1 MDYDP
6 NNSNHRAALA
16 LDIKATLAGIGFQ
29 PVEVPG
35 AKELVFARNS
45 TRLPRVQM
53 RIYTSIV
60 GNEVRQV
67 GGDSIK
73 VGSVYT
79 NKEGQ
84 VNGVTREQRVFRT
97 GQLEEIAGRIK
108 DRISK
113 VAGELNA
120 AQVCGCGAPKLLSK
134 KGNLYCGDRC
144 WIR

>member
-6 NNSNHRAALA
+6 NNSNHRVALA

-29 PVEVPG
+29 PIEVRG
-35 AKELVFARNS
+35 AQELVFARNS
-45 TRLPRVQM
+45 TRLRGVQM

-73 VGSVYT
+73 VCSVYT

-108 DRISK
+108 DRIGK

>member
-1 MDYDP
+1 MNYDP
-6 NNSNHRAALA
+6 ENAGHRAALA
-16 LDIKATLAGIGFQ
+16 LDIKATLAGLGFQ
-29 PVEVPG
+29 PVDVAG

-45 TRLPRVQM
+45 TRLRGVQM

-73 VGSVYT
+73 VCSVYT

-84 VNGVTREQRVFRT
+84 VNGVTKEQRVFRT
-97 GQLEEIAGRIK
+97 GQIEEIPGRIK
-108 DRISK
+108 DRIGK

>member
-29 PVEVPG
+29 PIEVPG

-45 TRLPRVQM
+45 TRLRGVQM

-73 VGSVYT
+73 VCSVYT

>member
-16 LDIKATLAGIGFQ
+16 LDIKATLAGLGFQ
-29 PVEVPG
+29 PIEVRG
-35 AKELVFARNS
+35 AQELVFARNS
-45 TRLPRVQM
+45 TRLRGVQM

-73 VGSVYT
+73 VCSVYT

-84 VNGVTREQRVFRT
+84 VNGVTKEQRVFRT

-108 DRISK
+108 DRIGK

-144 WIR
+144 WLR

>member
-1 MDYDP
+1 
-6 NNSNHRAALA
+6 
-16 LDIKATLAGIGFQ
+16 
-29 PVEVPG
+29 
-35 AKELVFARNS
+35 
-45 TRLPRVQM
+45 M

-73 VGSVYT
+73 VCSVYT

-144 WIR
+144 WTR

>member
-45 TRLPRVQM
+45 TRLRGVQM

-73 VGSVYT
+73 VCSVYT